1 MQGSVHGLL
10 LAAEDGSQLNWEPAR
25 DAQLEGRA
33 GNVEGLPLLDVCVL
47 GHSPFDNANADS
59 AFAMNN
65 EWLCDYISLAERQV
79 KEESYLPMRGWAT
92 PSWVYLMY

>member
-1 MQGSVHGLL
+1 MDEFQQEEDELAEMVSGQGSVHGLL

-25 DAQLEGRA
+25 DAQL
-33 GNVEGLPLLDVCVL
+33 EGLPLLDVCVL

-65 EWLCDYISLAERQV
+65 EWL
-79 KEESYLPMRGWAT
+79 
-92 PSWVYLMY
+92 